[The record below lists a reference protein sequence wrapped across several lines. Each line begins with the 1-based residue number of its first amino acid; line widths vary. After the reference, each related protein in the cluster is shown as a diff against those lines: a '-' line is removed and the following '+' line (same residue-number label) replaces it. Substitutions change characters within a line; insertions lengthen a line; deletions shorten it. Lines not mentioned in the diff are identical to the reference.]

1 MKRKSNVTETENGTT
16 AVVSFAAA
24 NVHDT
29 CLGFRVICETVTN
42 KNSVEECVSHNSSF
56 WRKGVATEFNQ
67 EWLNIVKHNTINDFI
82 KMYSY
87 VFTFN
92 DMFLL

>member
-56 WRKGVATEFNQ
+56 
-67 EWLNIVKHNTINDFI
+67 
-82 KMYSY
+82 
-87 VFTFN
+87 
-92 DMFLL
+92 

>member
-42 KNSVEECVSHNSSF
+42 KNSVEECVCHTIPVLEG
-56 WRKGVATEFNQ
+56 KG
-67 EWLNIVKHNTINDFI
+67 WLQNLIRND
-82 KMYSY
+82 
-87 VFTFN
+87 
-92 DMFLL
+92 